1 LEIKRVKSKEHG
13 VNQGG
18 KENRALEISGHEAEN
33 QGVGVGKTGVYIPP
47 FISYYPNDP
56 DNTTARW

>member
-33 QGVGVGKTGVYIPP
+33 QGVGVGKTGSLLLPVL
-47 FISYYPNDP
+47 S
-56 DNTTARW
+56 AHK